1 MSDVLH
7 AESFYGH
14 NEQALS
20 QLPLGFSQSAL
31 NPNTQMNPSFPY
43 LTFAYLPYIPT
54 PCAKK

>member
-7 AESFYGH
+7 AESFYGR

-20 QLPLGFSQSAL
+20 QLPSGFSQSAL
-31 NPNTQMNPSFPY
+31 NSNTQMNPSFTY
-43 LTFAYLPYIPT
+43 LTFPYLPYIPI